1 VKLSRASILVHLA
14 VMANNAQAITSLF
27 GSRLTSVYNS
37 LRGELGVP
45 QTATDTIEKLVDR
58 IQTSPAVED
67 RRTAVLGLKGLSR
80 DWREVRDLM
89 LIHCHGRVPLRMTHG
104 LI

>member
-1 VKLSRASILVHLA
+1 
-14 VMANNAQAITSLF
+14 MADNAQKITTLF
-27 GSRLTSVYNS
+27 GSRLSSAYNS

-80 DWREVRDLM
+80 DWREVSSLTATAPHSEVHIKQADLPI
-89 LIHCHGRVPLRMTHG
+89 LCL
-104 LI
+104 